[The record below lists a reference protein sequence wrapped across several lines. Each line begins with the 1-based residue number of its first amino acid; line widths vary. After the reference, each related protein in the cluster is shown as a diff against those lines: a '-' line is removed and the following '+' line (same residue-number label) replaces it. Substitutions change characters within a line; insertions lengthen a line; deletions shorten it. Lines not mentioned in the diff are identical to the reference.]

1 MYRVGIAG
9 YGTVGTGVAELLIT
23 HKNLIKEK
31 TGLELELSAVLDK
44 DWQRERPFN
53 IDDSLKVSSLKELL
67 DRSDIVVELIGGVG
81 FAKELIEKAIENKK
95 HVVSANKHLIAI
107 HGKEI
112 FEKAKEHN
120 VSIEFEASVGGGI
133 PIIKALKE
141 SLVANKINYIHGIL
155 NGTTN
160 YILTSMLDE
169 GKSFEEALK
178 EAKALGYAEQDPTF
192 DIEGIDAAHKI
203 AILSSIAYGGY
214 IDFNDIYIEGI
225 SNIDLLDVE
234 LGKELGYT
242 IKLLAIAKA
251 IDGELE
257 VRVHP
262 TFINHQEQLAK
273 VSGVYNAIL
282 IDGDFV
288 GKSMLYGKG
297 AGSKP
302 TASAVVS
309 DIIDIAKNTQKRF
322 QAFNT
327 DKSLKLNKNFNTR
340 YYIRFEVE
348 DKIGVLASIANVFAK
363 YGISIASVLQK
374 EMVCKVAKK
383 ENSLVV
389 PLVILTHKAYEKDIK
404 KALKDIEELSVVKEK
419 PILIRLEE
427 E

>member
-67 DRSDIVVELIGGVG
+67 DRSDIVVELIGGVD
-81 FAKELIEKAIENKK
+81 FARELIEKAIENKK

-112 FEKAKEHN
+112 FEKAKEYN

-225 SNIDLLDVE
+225 S
-234 LGKELGYT
+234 T
-242 IKLLAIAKA
+242 
-251 IDGELE
+251 
-257 VRVHP
+257 
-262 TFINHQEQLAK
+262 
-273 VSGVYNAIL
+273 
-282 IDGDFV
+282 
-288 GKSMLYGKG
+288 
-297 AGSKP
+297 
-302 TASAVVS
+302 
-309 DIIDIAKNTQKRF
+309 
-322 QAFNT
+322 
-327 DKSLKLNKNFNTR
+327 
-340 YYIRFEVE
+340 
-348 DKIGVLASIANVFAK
+348 
-363 YGISIASVLQK
+363 
-374 EMVCKVAKK
+374 
-383 ENSLVV
+383 
-389 PLVILTHKAYEKDIK
+389 
-404 KALKDIEELSVVKEK
+404 
-419 PILIRLEE
+419 
-427 E
+427 

>member
-44 DWQRERPFN
+44 DWQRERPFK

-141 SLVANKINYIHGIL
+141 GLVANKINYIHGIL

-225 SNIDLLDVE
+225 SNIYLLDVE